1 MLFIADIHLY
11 REHLYWF
18 IAEVWMCD
26 CLYFISVIRDVN
38 SAAGIVTLRIS
49 LCDNQAVILPEH
61 NSLNQLAKD
70 LEIMFENYVEGFE
83 AACVVSRNAKKFRP
97 GDTAMQ
103 RAGDVLYRPQH
114 YHMNI
119 EEGLDLSG
127 KTPTA
132 LVQRLVP
139 SVFKEPKN
147 ILYTLDAR
155 EMRDPEHKT
164 EAGRA
169 AGMRLA
175 AQIDS
180 DLISMVTQRATN
192 VITMADSTTGSQGRD
207 LWNCAAG
214 IDATMTA
221 IGVPQGINRRSF
233 WNPFNYKDLAG
244 ELGHRAYAQGATLTA
259 YEKAQIPPVASFDSY
274 KTDISGRVPKGTA
287 TSITLAA
294 APAHKVEAKDAND
307 MPVDIGSLAEAA
319 NQKGDFAQ
327 NAAKNAGV
335 NLAAQG
341 VLSAAAK
348 GIGRGIT
355 AIKGDIA
362 PEVAKKIATSES
374 MGVTPM
380 TSDVIPPKNAF
391 TRGLTQDAEGALLG
405 TGSKRAE
412 QYATRSK
419 LVSNYFD
426 RFGEYNPDDV
436 VKSLT
441 TTLRGRKDAAGAVI
455 NDVTNKM
462 GNAAVD
468 TTNTMNALN
477 TAIARQERLGTSANQ
492 SLLTSLR
499 NLREELAN
507 PATDLDVTFDLLR
520 QHRTAFRSNVQG
532 DAMVFPNQAKAATN
546 MVENAMSKDLRN
558 AVAKNLGASDAAKYL
573 KANSDY
579 ANVYNKVLNKNIANK
594 LNKASSEA
602 SPELINTVVLSRKPS
617 DVKRIWSAL
626 DDKGKDAMRA
636 AYVSKIAE
644 KAGDSPAK
652 FITEV
657 NKLKSQSGGEIY
669 NTIFSGKHMKEL
681 DALHEVLQQTA
692 RSDTANVVTQ
702 TGQSQANRIRTIGAT
717 ATLGVSMG
725 IEAGFGAM
733 MRLYESKAA
742 RNALL
747 RLANTKAGTPAYERA
762 LNNAAN
768 AIRPILANDATDR

>member
-1 MLFIADIHLY
+1 MAYSREQLMTALRNADAAGDTEGARRIAQMLSSGDQSTQNQKQPVEQQDGFMSDLGEAVKETGRGLVQAGVNVANIPASVAD
-11 REHLYWF
+11 
-18 IAEVWMCD
+18 AVT
-26 CLYFISVIRDVN
+26 
-38 SAAGIVTLRIS
+38 SAAAWAGGKLGIGDGTYQPAPRVTTQGLE
-49 LCDNQAVILPEH
+49 QAFGLQQGALTPQTTEGRVFAEALPY
-61 NSLNQLAKD
+61 LAT
-70 LEIMFENYVEGFE
+70 VGVGG
-83 AACVVSRNAKKFRP
+83 ASTQA
-97 GDTAMQ
+97 
-103 RAGDVLYRPQH
+103 
-114 YHMNI
+114 
-119 EEGLDLSG
+119 
-127 KTPTA
+127 PT
-132 LVQRLVP
+132 L
-139 SVFKEPKN
+139 
-147 ILYTLDAR
+147 
-155 EMRDPEHKT
+155 
-164 EAGRA
+164 AGR
-169 AGMRLA
+169 
-175 AQIDS
+175 
-180 DLISMVTQRATN
+180 
-192 VITMADSTTGSQGRD
+192 IT
-207 LWNCAAG
+207 
-214 IDATMTA
+214 
-221 IGVPQGINRRSF
+221 
-233 WNPFNYKDLAG
+233 
-244 ELGHRAYAQGATLTA
+244 QGAARL
-259 YEKAQIPPVASFDSY
+259 
-274 KTDISGRVPKGTA
+274 
-287 TSITLAA
+287 LAENA
-294 APAHKVEAKDAND
+294 V
-307 MPVDIGSLAEAA
+307 GSLAA
-319 NQKGDFAQ
+319 NSE
-327 NAAKNAGV
+327 KNDAGKLATDIGVGMLTGGAV
-335 NLAAQG
+335 NT
-341 VLSAAAK
+341 VAK
-348 GIGRGIT
+348 GLERGIT
-355 AIKGDIA
+355 AFKGDIA

-532 DAMVFPNQAKAATN
+532 DSMVFPNQAKAATN

-681 DALHEVLQQTA
+681 DSLHEVLQQTA

-725 IEAGFGAM
+725 LEAGFGAM

>member
-1 MLFIADIHLY
+1 MAYSREQLMTALRNADAAGDTDGARRIARMLSSSNPPTQNQEQPLEQQDGFMSDLGEAVKETGRGLVQAGVNVANIPASVAD
-11 REHLYWF
+11 
-18 IAEVWMCD
+18 AVT
-26 CLYFISVIRDVN
+26 
-38 SAAGIVTLRIS
+38 SAAAWAGGKLGIGDGTYQPAPRVTTQGLE
-49 LCDNQAVILPEH
+49 QAFGLQQGALTPQTTEGRVFAEALPY
-61 NSLNQLAKD
+61 LAT
-70 LEIMFENYVEGFE
+70 VGVGG
-83 AACVVSRNAKKFRP
+83 ASTQA
-97 GDTAMQ
+97 
-103 RAGDVLYRPQH
+103 
-114 YHMNI
+114 
-119 EEGLDLSG
+119 
-127 KTPTA
+127 PT
-132 LVQRLVP
+132 L
-139 SVFKEPKN
+139 
-147 ILYTLDAR
+147 
-155 EMRDPEHKT
+155 
-164 EAGRA
+164 AGR
-169 AGMRLA
+169 
-175 AQIDS
+175 
-180 DLISMVTQRATN
+180 
-192 VITMADSTTGSQGRD
+192 IT
-207 LWNCAAG
+207 
-214 IDATMTA
+214 
-221 IGVPQGINRRSF
+221 
-233 WNPFNYKDLAG
+233 
-244 ELGHRAYAQGATLTA
+244 QGAARL
-259 YEKAQIPPVASFDSY
+259 
-274 KTDISGRVPKGTA
+274 
-287 TSITLAA
+287 LAENA
-294 APAHKVEAKDAND
+294 V
-307 MPVDIGSLAEAA
+307 GSLAA
-319 NQKGDFAQ
+319 NSE
-327 NAAKNAGV
+327 KNDAGKLATDIGVGMLTGGAV
-335 NLAAQG
+335 NT
-341 VLSAAAK
+341 VAK
-348 GIGRGIT
+348 GLERGIT
-355 AIKGDIA
+355 AFKGDIA

-380 TSDVIPPKNAF
+380 TSDIIPPKNAF

-441 TTLRGRKDAAGAVI
+441 TTLKGRKDAAGAVI

-717 ATLGVSMG
+717 ATLGATLALES
-725 IEAGFGAM
+725 GFGAM
-733 MRLYESKAA
+733 MRLYESKAT

>member
-1 MLFIADIHLY
+1 MAKAWKDVIASPQYQALAPEQKAQAQEQYFNEVVAPQAGENAEQAKQAFYSAYPRGLLEKGNIDIHNRPVVKNSDGSISTVRSMSTNIDG
-11 REHLYWF
+11 REVLIPTVSDDGRIMSDDEAIDNFMRTGKHLGMFDNPDDATAYAESLHNQQADEYLPRKNQATQQPVQQSTQAAPQQQKEEPSLMQQAGDWLTGGQSAGQ
-18 IAEVWMCD
+18 IAEQAGRG
-26 CLYFISVIRDVN
+26 LVN
-38 SAAGIVTLRIS
+38 I
-49 LCDNQAVILPEH
+49 P
-61 NSLNQLAKD
+61 
-70 LEIMFENYVEGFE
+70 F
-83 AACVVSRNAKKFRP
+83 
-97 GDTAMQ
+97 
-103 RAGDVLYRPQH
+103 DVLQGGASLINAISQGLGGPKVLDDVYRPV
-114 YHMNI
+114 
-119 EEGLDLSG
+119 DR
-127 KTPTA
+127 PTDPYA
-132 LVQRLVP
+132 QAGETIGGYLVP
-139 SVFKEPKN
+139 
-147 ILYTLDAR
+147 
-155 EMRDPEHKT
+155 
-164 EAGRA
+164 
-169 AGMRLA
+169 
-175 AQIDS
+175 
-180 DLISMVTQRATN
+180 
-192 VITMADSTTGSQGRD
+192 
-207 LWNCAAG
+207 
-214 IDATMTA
+214 
-221 IGVPQGINRRSF
+221 GV
-233 WNPFNYKDLAG
+233 
-244 ELGHRAYAQGATLTA
+244 
-259 YEKAQIPPVASFDSY
+259 
-274 KTDISGRVPKGTA
+274 GTA
-287 TSITLAA
+287 GSMA
-294 APAHKVEAKDAND
+294 
-307 MPVDIGSLAEAA
+307 IGSLAEAA

-644 KAGDSPAK
+644 KAGDSPTK

-681 DALHEVLQQTA
+681 DSLHEVLQQTA

-725 IEAGFGAM
+725 LEAGFGAM

-768 AIRPILANDATDR
+768 AIRPILLSQITAEQ

>member
-1 MLFIADIHLY
+1 MAYSREQLMTALRNADAAGDTEGARRIAQILSSSNQPTQNQKQPVEQQDGFMSDLGEAVKETGRGLVQAGVNVANIP
-11 REHLYWF
+11 
-18 IAEVWMCD
+18 A
-26 CLYFISVIRDVN
+26 SVADAVT
-38 SAAGIVTLRIS
+38 SAAAWAGGKLGIGDGTYQPAPRVTTKGLE
-49 LCDNQAVILPEH
+49 QAFGLQQGALTPQTTEGRVFAEALPY
-61 NSLNQLAKD
+61 LAT
-70 LEIMFENYVEGFE
+70 VGVGG
-83 AACVVSRNAKKFRP
+83 ASTQA
-97 GDTAMQ
+97 
-103 RAGDVLYRPQH
+103 
-114 YHMNI
+114 
-119 EEGLDLSG
+119 
-127 KTPTA
+127 PT
-132 LVQRLVP
+132 L
-139 SVFKEPKN
+139 
-147 ILYTLDAR
+147 
-155 EMRDPEHKT
+155 
-164 EAGRA
+164 AGRITQGSA
-169 AGMRLA
+169 RL
-175 AQIDS
+175 
-180 DLISMVTQRATN
+180 
-192 VITMADSTTGSQGRD
+192 
-207 LWNCAAG
+207 
-214 IDATMTA
+214 
-221 IGVPQGINRRSF
+221 
-233 WNPFNYKDLAG
+233 LA
-244 ELGHRAYAQGATLTA
+244 ENA
-259 YEKAQIPPVASFDSY
+259 V
-274 KTDISGRVPKGTA
+274 
-287 TSITLAA
+287 
-294 APAHKVEAKDAND
+294 
-307 MPVDIGSLAEAA
+307 GSLAA
-319 NQKGDFAQ
+319 NSE
-327 NAAKNAGV
+327 KNDAGKLATDIGVGMLTGGAV
-335 NLAAQG
+335 NT
-341 VLSAAAK
+341 VAK
-348 GIGRGIT
+348 GLERGIT
-355 AIKGDIA
+355 AFKGDIA

-441 TTLRGRKDAAGAVI
+441 TTLRGRKDAAVAVI

-717 ATLGVSMG
+717 ATLGVSLG
-725 IEAGFGAM
+725 LEAGFGAI

-768 AIRPILANDATDR
+768 AIRPLLATEATQQ

>member
-1 MLFIADIHLY
+1 MMKVTANGKTFTFPDGTSTEDIGAAIDEYFAGQAVQQQTVNQPTQNQEQPVEQQDGFMSDLGEAVKETGRGLVQAGVNVANIPASVAD
-11 REHLYWF
+11 
-18 IAEVWMCD
+18 AVT
-26 CLYFISVIRDVN
+26 
-38 SAAGIVTLRIS
+38 SAAVWAGGKLGIGDGTYQPAPRVTTQGLE
-49 LCDNQAVILPEH
+49 QAFGLQQGALTPQTTEGRVFAEALPY
-61 NSLNQLAKD
+61 LAT
-70 LEIMFENYVEGFE
+70 VGVGG
-83 AACVVSRNAKKFRP
+83 ASTQA
-97 GDTAMQ
+97 
-103 RAGDVLYRPQH
+103 
-114 YHMNI
+114 
-119 EEGLDLSG
+119 
-127 KTPTA
+127 PT
-132 LVQRLVP
+132 L
-139 SVFKEPKN
+139 
-147 ILYTLDAR
+147 
-155 EMRDPEHKT
+155 
-164 EAGRA
+164 AGR
-169 AGMRLA
+169 
-175 AQIDS
+175 
-180 DLISMVTQRATN
+180 
-192 VITMADSTTGSQGRD
+192 IT
-207 LWNCAAG
+207 
-214 IDATMTA
+214 
-221 IGVPQGINRRSF
+221 
-233 WNPFNYKDLAG
+233 
-244 ELGHRAYAQGATLTA
+244 QGAARL
-259 YEKAQIPPVASFDSY
+259 
-274 KTDISGRVPKGTA
+274 
-287 TSITLAA
+287 LAENA
-294 APAHKVEAKDAND
+294 V
-307 MPVDIGSLAEAA
+307 GSLAA
-319 NQKGDFAQ
+319 NSE
-327 NAAKNAGV
+327 KNDAGKLATDIGIGMLTGGAV
-335 NLAAQG
+335 NT
-341 VLSAAAK
+341 VAK
-348 GIGRGIT
+348 GVGRGIT
-355 AIKGDIA
+355 AFKGDIA

-532 DAMVFPNQAKAATN
+532 DAMVFPNLAKAATN

-725 IEAGFGAM
+725 LEAGFGAM

-768 AIRPILANDATDR
+768 AIRPILSSQITAEQQ

>member
-1 MLFIADIHLY
+1 MMKVTANGKTFTFPDGTSTEDIGTAIDEY
-11 REHLYWF
+11 FAGQAVQQQTVNQANNAPTREEPSLMQQAGDWLTGGQSAGQ
-18 IAEVWMCD
+18 IAEQAGRG
-26 CLYFISVIRDVN
+26 LVN
-38 SAAGIVTLRIS
+38 I
-49 LCDNQAVILPEH
+49 P
-61 NSLNQLAKD
+61 
-70 LEIMFENYVEGFE
+70 F
-83 AACVVSRNAKKFRP
+83 
-97 GDTAMQ
+97 
-103 RAGDVLYRPQH
+103 DVLQGGASLINAISQGLGGPKVLDDVYRPV
-114 YHMNI
+114 
-119 EEGLDLSG
+119 DR
-127 KTPTA
+127 PTDPYA
-132 LVQRLVP
+132 QAGETIGGYLLP
-139 SVFKEPKN
+139 IGTAAKA
-147 ILYTLDAR
+147 AR
-155 EMRDPEHKT
+155 APAK
-164 EAGRA
+164 
-169 AGMRLA
+169 
-175 AQIDS
+175 
-180 DLISMVTQRATN
+180 
-192 VITMADSTTGSQGRD
+192 
-207 LWNCAAG
+207 
-214 IDATMTA
+214 
-221 IGVPQGINRRSF
+221 
-233 WNPFNYKDLAG
+233 LAG
-244 ELGHRAYAQGATLTA
+244 
-259 YEKAQIPPVASFDSY
+259 
-274 KTDISGRVPKGTA
+274 
-287 TSITLAA
+287 
-294 APAHKVEAKDAND
+294 
-307 MPVDIGSLAEAA
+307 DIGSAGNMIAGSLADAA
-319 NQKGDFAQ
+319 NQEGDFAQ

-725 IEAGFGAM
+725 LEAGFGAM

-762 LNNAAN
+762 LSNAAN
-768 AIRPILANDATDR
+768 AIRPLLATEATQQ

>member
-1 MLFIADIHLY
+1 MAYSREQLMTALRNADAAGDTEGARRIAQMLSSGDQSTQNQKQPVEQQSGFMSDLGEAVKETGRGLVQAGVNVANIPASVAD
-11 REHLYWF
+11 
-18 IAEVWMCD
+18 AVT
-26 CLYFISVIRDVN
+26 
-38 SAAGIVTLRIS
+38 SAAAWAGGKLGIGDGTYQPAPRVTTQGLE
-49 LCDNQAVILPEH
+49 QAFGLQQGALTPQTTEGRVFAEALPY
-61 NSLNQLAKD
+61 LAT
-70 LEIMFENYVEGFE
+70 VGVGG
-83 AACVVSRNAKKFRP
+83 ASTQA
-97 GDTAMQ
+97 
-103 RAGDVLYRPQH
+103 
-114 YHMNI
+114 
-119 EEGLDLSG
+119 
-127 KTPTA
+127 PT
-132 LVQRLVP
+132 L
-139 SVFKEPKN
+139 
-147 ILYTLDAR
+147 
-155 EMRDPEHKT
+155 
-164 EAGRA
+164 AGR
-169 AGMRLA
+169 
-175 AQIDS
+175 
-180 DLISMVTQRATN
+180 
-192 VITMADSTTGSQGRD
+192 IT
-207 LWNCAAG
+207 
-214 IDATMTA
+214 
-221 IGVPQGINRRSF
+221 
-233 WNPFNYKDLAG
+233 
-244 ELGHRAYAQGATLTA
+244 QGAARL
-259 YEKAQIPPVASFDSY
+259 
-274 KTDISGRVPKGTA
+274 
-287 TSITLAA
+287 LAENA
-294 APAHKVEAKDAND
+294 V
-307 MPVDIGSLAEAA
+307 GSLAA
-319 NQKGDFAQ
+319 NSE
-327 NAAKNAGV
+327 KNDAGKLATDIGVGMLTGGAV
-335 NLAAQG
+335 NT
-341 VLSAAAK
+341 VAK
-348 GIGRGIT
+348 GLERGIT
-355 AIKGDIA
+355 AFKGDIA

-405 TGSKRAE
+405 TGSKRAA

-681 DALHEVLQQTA
+681 DSLHEVLQKTA

-725 IEAGFGAM
+725 LEAGFGAI

-768 AIRPILANDATDR
+768 AIRPILSSQITAEQQ